1 MRLQTGLGLGVL
13 LVFCACWA
21 ASCASPLGPGY
32 AVEQQEIRVH
42 FAPDAQSIHIAA
54 EYHLRNTGIRPIEQ
68 IEVLVPCTRRLH
80 CGPATIHW
88 DSTEIS
94 AQPAPEG
101 PRNAVLRFAEPWSL
115 SAAHTLRISYDVLPP
130 EPGTAALGFS
140 ADAFYLPA
148 ARWSPELPQV
158 PGLFGFGGAPPKK
171 WQLTVEIPKGFL
183 VHTSGVVQKTRSESS
198 GEETYHAQ
206 QTGEDGS
213 PFVVAGRYTAQEI
226 RGAQQKVILWS
237 RSPASAQILR
247 QASAPMATTAKAYN
261 AIFGAPAHRLPV
273 FWIVECPAPAGC
285 FSHFRA
291 NVVALL
297 DEQQPDQPSAEL
309 ASADTVMVDPS
320 KGAPKMAAAAA
331 PSLAASWLGYGR
343 SPGFYEQTPP
353 MSLLPVFAAAQS
365 RERIEGSQV
374 RAATIR
380 RALRLIAQNPP
391 PGKSAAAADQSR
403 DRAKALLFFYGLQDH
418 YGPEVFHNAISHML
432 YARAKRG
439 FDLDDLIAAFE
450 QETHQNVAQ
459 FVRLWL
465 KHPDVPAEFRARYEG
480 AASDEQLPPRTATT
494 AANDSPFKG
503 ETP

>member
-1 MRLQTGLGLGVL
+1 MRLQTGLGLGL
-13 LVFCACWA
+13 LLGFCACWA
-21 ASCASPLGPGY
+21 SSCAAPLGPGY
-32 AVEQQEIRVH
+32 AVEQQEIRVR
-42 FAPDAQSIHIAA
+42 FAPAEQSIHIAA
-54 EYHLRNTGIRPIEQ
+54 EYHLRNTGTRPIEQ

-80 CGPATIHW
+80 CGPATMQW
-88 DSTEIS
+88 DGAEIS
-94 AQPAPEG
+94 AQPASEN
-101 PRNAVLRFAEPWSL
+101 PRNSVLRFAEPWSL
-115 SAAHTLRISYDVLPP
+115 SAAHTLRIVYDVLPP
-130 EPGTAALGFS
+130 EAGTAALGFS

-158 PGLFGFGGAPPKK
+158 PGLFGFGGVPPKK
-171 WQLTVEIPKGFL
+171 WQLIVEVPKGFL
-183 VHTSGVVQKTRSESS
+183 VHTSGVVKKTHGESS
-198 GEETYHAQ
+198 GEVTYRAQ
-206 QTGEDGS
+206 QTGKDGS
-213 PFVVAGRYTAQEI
+213 PFVVAGRYTAQEV
-226 RGAQQKVILWS
+226 RGAKQKVILWS
-237 RSPASAQILR
+237 RSPASAEILR
-247 QASAPMATTAKAYN
+247 QASAQMASTAEVYN
-261 AIFGAPAHRLPV
+261 TIFGAPAHRLPV

-297 DEQQPDQPSAEL
+297 DAGQPDQPSAEL

-320 KGAPKMAAAAA
+320 KGAPKLAEAAG

-365 RERIEGSQV
+365 RERIEGPQA

-380 RALRLIAQNPP
+380 RALRLIPKDPP
-391 PGKSAAAADQSR
+391 PGKSAAPADEAQE
-403 DRAKALLFFYGLQDH
+403 RAKALLFFYGLQDR
-418 YGPEVFHNAISHML
+418 YGPEVFHNAIGHML

-465 KHPDVPAEFRARYEG
+465 KHPDVPADFRARYEG
-480 AASDEQLPPRTATT
+480 AAQLEQIPPRTATA
-494 AANDSPFKG
+494 AANDSPSKG